1 MTSYSQS
8 NGAVGGSLPSS
19 FLKRYSS
26 IMEQLPEELNR
37 RLSLW
42 SSALGQIQGLF
53 LEGSSTAP
61 PPIRI
66 LSEMMIQLDNISNLV
81 SKINQSFEEHH
92 KQVENFFNL
101 MEIFSSSPHILEVVK
116 AKQDWAKKEAEQS
129 PKAAAPKEPR
139 PKATPGPQP
148 STRGRRQCLSETE
161 EQQDPQPTWD
171 KEPQFWRDTLTWDL
185 WKLFTDGQDSQQAQK
200 EKLLG
205 LGRRGSCLSDS
216 ELELDPEP
224 KSSNSLSDLSPI
236 LTPMN
241 LLGDSQ
247 KDISQPQHE
256 TQESSKSAGPFLKP
270 LCWDSED
277 LEYSWKRPGASP
289 SQMEEMAALPQALQK
304 VRVLKH
310 RELLLALAVSCF
322 TRHVFTCSRTGIK
335 VWCLTKQVAE
345 DGFPESSLQCG
356 GQTSGAYLRT
366 CQLSSNSRTLFAGG
380 HNLPGVSVW
389 DLAAPSLYEK
399 CQLPCKG
406 LSCQA
411 LACSEENMAFAGFT
425 DGMVRIWDLRSQG
438 VVRDLEGP
446 VSAAKSLVVK
456 GDNVWTGGL
465 DACLRCWDLRT
476 AKVLQEHT
484 FQSQIMSLS
493 HNPLEDWLLLGLASG
508 QQCLYNSKRNEA
520 STVGT
525 KDKTILDLK
534 FSPNG
539 KWWVS
544 VGMDD
549 LVTIHSMPTGAKLFQ
564 VPESATVTC
573 CDVTAN
579 GRLIITG
586 SGDCASVYQIKY

>member
-1 MTSYSQS
+1 MTSLSQS
-8 NGAVGGSLPSS
+8 NGALGGMAPLPFS
-19 FLKRYSS
+19 FSKRYSS

-37 RLSLW
+37 V
-42 SSALGQIQGLF
+42 I
-53 LEGSSTAP
+53 
-61 PPIRI
+61 
-66 LSEMMIQLDNISNLV
+66 SEMMIQLDNISSLV
-81 SKINQSFEEHH
+81 SNINQSFGEHY
-92 KQVENFFNL
+92 KQVEDFFKL
-101 MEIFSSSPHILEVVK
+101 MEIFSNSPHILDMVK
-116 AKQDWAKKEAEQS
+116 AKQDWAEKEAKQMPE
-129 PKAAAPKEPR
+129 AAAPKEPK

-148 STRGRRQCLSETE
+148 STRRRQCLSEAE
-161 EQQDPQPTWD
+161 DQQDPQPVWD
-171 KEPQFWRDTLTWDL
+171 REPQFWRDALTWEL
-185 WKLFTDGQDSQQAQK
+185 WKLLTDGQDNQQTQR
-200 EKLLG
+200 EKPL
-205 LGRRGSCLSDS
+205 RGERKSSCVSDS
-216 ELELDPEP
+216 ELELDPET
-224 KSSNSLSDLSPI
+224 KRGSLSDLSPV
-236 LTPMN
+236 LTPLG

-247 KDISQPQHE
+247 KDISQPQQE
-256 TQESSKSAGPFLKP
+256 TQESSKSAGLFLKP

-277 LEYSWKRPGASP
+277 LEYSWKRPGAP
-289 SQMEEMAALPQALQK
+289 FSQVEMVAVPQALQK

-310 RELLLALAVSCF
+310 QELLLALAVSGF
-322 TRHVFTCSRTGIK
+322 TRHVFTCSRSGIK

-345 DGFPESSLQCG
+345 DEFPESNLQCS
-356 GQTSGAYLRT
+356 GQANGAYLRT

-399 CQLPCKG
+399 CQLPCEG

-411 LACSEENMAFAGFT
+411 LASSEENMVFAGFT
-425 DGMVRIWDLRSQG
+425 DGMVRIWDLRIRDA
-438 VVRDLEGP
+438 VRDLEGP

-456 GDNVWTGGL
+456 GDHVWTGGL

-493 HNPLEDWLLLGLASG
+493 LNPLEDWLLLGLANG
-508 QQCLYNSKRNEA
+508 QQCLYNSKMREA
-520 STVGT
+520 LTVGT
-525 KDKTILDLK
+525 KHKTILDLK

-539 KWWVS
+539 QWWVS

-549 LVTIHSMPTGAKLFQ
+549 LVTIHSMPMGAKIFQ

-579 GRLIITG
+579 GRLIVTG